1 MALFIKLGWYFRL
14 QWRRYM
20 AAILMLI
27 GVDLLEM
34 TIPWITGR
42 VIDHVV
48 EGTLTSLILW
58 RFVATLVAIAIA
70 VYVMRYLWRVFLFYS
85 SFHLAETMRQ
95 RLYTHMTRMSPQFFR
110 EHRTGDL
117 MARATN
123 DI

>member
-58 RFVATLVAIAIA
+58 RFVATLVAIAING
-70 VYVMRYLWRVFLFYS
+70 S
-85 SFHLAETMRQ
+85 HHSFNVAM
-95 RLYTHMTRMSPQFFR
+95 MSVDG
-110 EHRTGDL
+110 EAHD
-117 MARATN
+117 ARAS
-123 DI
+123 ISHCA